1 VKKPY
6 FLFAGILIVIILA
19 FIFGRGYL
27 DSLEKETKSNTTQA
41 VQKSELE
48 EFKQEVEKRIDE
60 SEAAFFARLDSL
72 EQKFRETEAP
82 DSLAAPAVT
91 TPPVQ
96 AKPVVNKPADT
107 AVKSAELSQKVD
119 STPINGYVPSE
130 EENEI
135 YLKYLKRR
143 WALAAD
149 LTAYE
154 LKLAKDEIMQ
164 DVGRQYSMTAEE
176 VLQLIDR
183 VYDYRKAKKQK

>member
-1 VKKPY
+1 MKKPY
-6 FLFAGILIVIILA
+6 ILFAGILVVLILA
-19 FIFGRGYL
+19 FTFSRSYL
-27 DSLEKETKSNTTQA
+27 ESLEKETKSNTTQS
-41 VQKSELE
+41 VQKSELDQ
-48 EFKQEVEKRIDE
+48 FKQEVEKRLDE

-72 EQKFRETEAP
+72 EQRFRETNLTDTAIV
-82 DSLAAPAVT
+82 PAVVN
-91 TPPVQ
+91 PPVQ
-96 AKPVVNKPADT
+96 SNQVVNKPADS
-107 AVKSAELSQKVD
+107 VEKKSEPKQAVD
-119 STPINGYVPSE
+119 STPINGYVPSD

-135 YLKYLKRR
+135 YLRYLKRR

>member
-1 VKKPY
+1 MKKPY
-6 FLFAGILIVIILA
+6 ILFAGILIVLILA

-41 VQKSELE
+41 VQKSELDQ
-48 EFKQEVEKRIDE
+48 FKHEVEKRLDE
-60 SEAAFFARLDSL
+60 SESAFLARLDSL
-72 EQKFRETEAP
+72 EAKFRESQPVDTSTIQPVVA
-82 DSLAAPAVT
+82 
-91 TPPVQ
+91 TPPQ
-96 AKPVVNKPADT
+96 ERTATNKPADSIE
-107 AVKSAELSQKVD
+107 KKAEPKQAVD
-119 STPINGYVPSE
+119 STPSNGYVPSD

-135 YLKYLKRR
+135 YLRYLKRR

>member
-1 VKKPY
+1 MKKPY
-6 FLFAGILIVIILA
+6 ILFAGILVVLILA
-19 FIFGRGYL
+19 FTFSRSYL
-27 DSLEKETKSNTTQA
+27 ESLEKETKSNTNQG

-48 EFKQEVEKRIDE
+48 EFKQEVEKRLDE
-60 SEAAFFARLDSL
+60 SEAAFLARLESL
-72 EQKFRETEAP
+72 ESKFR
-82 DSLAAPAVT
+82 DSQPVDTSTIQPVVAAP
-91 TPPVQ
+91 PQ
-96 AKPVVNKPADT
+96 EKPATNTPADS
-107 AVKSAELSQKVD
+107 VEKKSEPKQAVD
-119 STPINGYVPSE
+119 STPINGYVPSD

-143 WALAAD
+143 WALPAD

>member
-1 VKKPY
+1 M
-6 FLFAGILIVIILA
+6 
-19 FIFGRGYL
+19 
-27 DSLEKETKSNTTQA
+27 
-41 VQKSELE
+41 
-48 EFKQEVEKRIDE
+48 
-60 SEAAFFARLDSL
+60 
-72 EQKFRETEAP
+72 
-82 DSLAAPAVT
+82 
-91 TPPVQ
+91 
-96 AKPVVNKPADT
+96 VNKSADSVT
-107 AVKSAELSQKVD
+107 KKEEPKQAVD
-119 STPINGYVPSE
+119 STPNTGYVPGD

-143 WALAAD
+143 WALPAD